1 MAIANGFY
9 EVGDVRGVTELVGVD
24 LAQRHD
30 LLGAIMKSPG
40 PFYQYSDG
48 SFHQD
53 MAEFDEQA
61 YLEALQGVP
70 VYEATGK
77 VDFAALESRFLA
89 EVLELD

>member
-1 MAIANGFY
+1 
-9 EVGDVRGVTELVGVD
+9 
-24 LAQRHD
+24 
-30 LLGAIMKSPG
+30 
-40 PFYQYSDG
+40 
-48 SFHQD
+48 

-77 VDFAALESRFLA
+77 VDFAALESRFQA